1 MKADDYVCKPFS
13 PRELAARVKAILRR
27 QNHVDIDQKRRQFS
41 GLLINLDE
49 RRVFAAGEELQLS
62 LKNSERIAK
71 ALETM

>member
-62 LKNSERIAK
+62 LKNSERIDK